1 MRQRPAKPKAAES
14 SSQKSYFVRILI
26 FLKLETIME
35 ACNGVEREV
44 AKVLE
49 KFRNL
54 SDSNQKSIDE
64 ALRLVR
70 AAKAELENGKA

>member
-1 MRQRPAKPKAAES
+1 
-14 SSQKSYFVRILI
+14 
-26 FLKLETIME
+26 ME